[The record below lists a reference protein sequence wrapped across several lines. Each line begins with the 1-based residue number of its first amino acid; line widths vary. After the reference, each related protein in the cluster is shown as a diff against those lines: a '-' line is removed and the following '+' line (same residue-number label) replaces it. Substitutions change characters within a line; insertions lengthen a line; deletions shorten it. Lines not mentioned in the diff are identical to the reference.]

1 MDVNA
6 RKRRSPD
13 NSDGTPAEE
22 HVEMDLVH
30 PCYYVDQLTTEYCV
44 DQNTCWTLEQCT
56 AAFPDDFGNSEF
68 DQIMKEFEEAVKEH
82 IEEAIASTP
91 SPINAH
97 EQIMKSIQ
105 DNASRVMDAK
115 QSFDDAV
122 EAIIESIKT
131 L

>member
-1 MDVNA
+1 
-6 RKRRSPD
+6 
-13 NSDGTPAEE
+13 
-22 HVEMDLVH
+22 
-30 PCYYVDQLTTEYCV
+30 
-44 DQNTCWTLEQCT
+44 
-56 AAFPDDFGNSEF
+56 
-68 DQIMKEFEEAVKEH
+68 MKEFEEAVKEH

-91 SPINAH
+91 SPSNAH